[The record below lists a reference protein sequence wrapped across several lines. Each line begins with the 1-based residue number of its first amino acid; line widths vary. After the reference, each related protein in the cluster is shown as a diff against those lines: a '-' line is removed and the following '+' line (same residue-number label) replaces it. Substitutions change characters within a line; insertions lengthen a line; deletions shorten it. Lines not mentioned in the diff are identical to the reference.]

1 MCKLL
6 SAPRLCAPMMHLCCG
21 ALQTFFTGMRQ
32 NKVDRRR
39 KLVNHSVGGCI
50 EAKAVRL
57 REGDYQ
63 ETKGVGRTVP
73 IVVPV
78 LELVE
83 ARVYGET

>member
-1 MCKLL
+1 
-6 SAPRLCAPMMHLCCG
+6 MMHLCCG

-57 REGDYQ
+57 REGDNQ
-63 ETKGVGRTVP
+63 VTNLGT
-73 IVVPV
+73 
-78 LELVE
+78 
-83 ARVYGET
+83 TCCSQFDFNT